1 MRVFRWK
8 AGRLAAMGLAAMIA
22 SAMPA
27 VAAQPHRLVL
37 TAANRTAVARI
48 EAYLNSFATLKAH
61 FLQIAQDGAQAEGTA
76 YLSRPG
82 HLRLQYDPPSPLL
95 VVANG
100 TFLIV
105 YDKSMGNPSYI
116 PLNST
121 PAGILVRRH
130 IALDGKDLAITKIS
144 RNPGVISVTLV
155 QTSDPGNGSLTL
167 VFSTRP
173 LQLRQWRVVDGEGKE
188 TTVSLYNVE
197 TGLPLKPKLFE
208 FVDPN
213 FKPHY

>member
-37 TAANRTAVARI
+37 TAPNRTAVARI

-173 LQLRQWRVVDGEGKE
+173 LQLRQWRVVDSEGKE